1 MEHAPLCFEEQ
12 LVVEEALYDLG
23 NMLDVDVFIPG
34 EEGVI
39 YVNKNKPVQHSPEHV
54 IHMLRACQNSRL

>member
-39 YVNKNKPVQHSPEHV
+39 
-54 IHMLRACQNSRL
+54 